1 MKILVVGEYSGFAKY
16 LSRGLR
22 LLGHEPFVFS
32 WGDSFKSIVQDGRS
46 YNVNVRPILV
56 FGHRS
61 RVLSKLREIM
71 SALKLSYDVSHMKKE
86 FDCAFIINFG
96 FLQLNNNILKPR
108 LTFNQI
114 RSLLLNQD
122 NIFLSACGGDYI
134 YYRYYV
140 EGMRDKICQY
150 ELEKA
155 KSSIPIIKTIFISL
169 IPKIKTVIPITIDY
183 EIAYKYF
190 EKEMSLPLGS
200 IIPLPFDVDSVSFSN
215 DIKDKIVVFHGV
227 NRYYAKGSDHI
238 IPAMEQLKKK
248 YPNKVNIVVVER
260 VPLNDYLRMM
270 SSANI
275 VVDQCYGCSSGMN
288 AVEAMAM
295 GKVVL
300 GGNEPGN
307 AESFGEK
314 ESPAINI
321 KPDKKDIYAKL
332 EELVLN
338 PDKIRDLSVKSR
350 EYVCR
355 VHDCKKVAAQYVEL
369 FKEKDNNS

>member
-1 MKILVVGEYSGFAKY
+1 MKILIVGEYSGFAKY

-22 LLGHEPFVFS
+22 LLGHETFVFS
-32 WGDSFKSIVQDGRS
+32 WGDSFKSIVQDGNS
-46 YNVNVRPILV
+46 YNVNVRPV
-56 FGHRS
+56 MVCGRRS
-61 RVLSKLREIM
+61 RVLSKLREMM
-71 SALKLSYDVSHMKKE
+71 SAIKLTCDVSHMKKE

-96 FLQLNNNILKPR
+96 FLQFNKNILKPR
-108 LTFNQI
+108 LTFDQI
-114 RSLLLNQD
+114 QSLLLNKD
-122 NIFLSACGGDYI
+122 KVFLSACGGDYI

-155 KSSIPIIKTIFISL
+155 KATIPIVKPIFISL
-169 IPKIKTVIPITIDY
+169 ISKIKRITPITIDY

-190 EKEMSLPLGS
+190 EKELDLPLGS

-215 DIKDKIVVFHGV
+215 EIKDKIVVFHGV
-227 NRYYAKGSDHI
+227 NRYYAKGSDYI
-238 IPAMEQLKKK
+238 IPAMEKLKKK
-248 YPNKVNIVVVER
+248 YPDKVVTVVVER

-321 KPDKKDIYAKL
+321 MPDKEDIYSKL
-332 EELVLN
+332 EDLVLN
-338 PDKIRDLSVKSR
+338 PEKIRELSIKSR

-369 FKEKDNNS
+369 FKEKYNN